1 MFLQNLR
8 AKVGARLNGDSE
20 AGFTLIELLV
30 VMLIL
35 GILAAIALP
44 AFFNQKEKAG
54 DAKAKE
60 YDHSAQ
66 VAIETY
72 STENGGSYVR
82 RRRWRRITEARME
95 NRAHP
100 DQRSWPRSHRMNGGA
115 GPTEKAYEEQQ
126 RDFRNVLDP
135 KQCGHAELSVR
146 RTKAKAVVP
155 SGGDWDERLSPLT
168 PSPWPSQGEPNCRR
182 AGLSARPSRFR
193 PGVQSWL
200 SE

>member
-60 YDHSAQ
+60 TAHSAE
-66 VAIETY
+66 VAMETY
-72 STENGGSYVR
+72 STDHSGSYTGATLTALHE
-82 RRRWRRITEARME
+82 IEPTLPASISKEE
-95 NRAHP
+95 EE
-100 DQRSWPRSHRMNGGA
+100 GGA
-115 GPTEKAYEEQQ
+115 SNPIKVEPLASNHYKITVTATSGNTFTIENNAGTMSFKCTTGG
-126 RDFRNVLDP
+126 
-135 KQCGHAELSVR
+135 KGGC
-146 RTKAKAVVP
+146 P
-155 SGGDWDERLSPLT
+155 SGGNWGT
-168 PSPWPSQGEPNCRR
+168 G
-182 AGLSARPSRFR
+182 
-193 PGVQSWL
+193 
-200 SE
+200 

>member
-60 YDHSAQ
+60 TAHSLQ
-66 VAIETY
+66 VAMETCATDNNGGYSDANCRQPNLHNIETTIPAETKQAR
-72 STENGGSYVR
+72 SQVLTVNPTKRNAATTQGHEN
-82 RRRWRRITEARME
+82 
-95 NRAHP
+95 
-100 DQRSWPRSHRMNGGA
+100 
-115 GPTEKAYEEQQ
+115 
-126 RDFRNVLDP
+126 
-135 KQCGHAELSVR
+135 
-146 RTKAKAVVP
+146 VP
-155 SGGDWDERLSPLT
+155 SGNTFSIINNA
-168 PSPWPSQGEPNCRR
+168 GEMAFPCTT
-182 AGLSARPSRFR
+182 G
-193 PGVQSWL
+193 GVVVAPKGRTGVNS
-200 SE
+200 S

>member
-8 AKVGARLNGDSE
+8 AKIGARLNGDSE

-60 YDHSAQ
+60 TAHSAQ

-72 STENGGSYVR
+72 ATDNEGLY
-82 RRRWRRITEARME
+82 T
-95 NRAHP
+95 
-100 DQRSWPRSHRMNGGA
+100 GA
-115 GPTEKAYEEQQ
+115 NAGELNAIEPTLPAGAPLFVTVEE
-126 RDFRNVLDP
+126 
-135 KQCGHAELSVR
+135 G
-146 RTKAKAVVP
+146 
-155 SGGDWDERLSPLT
+155 
-168 PSPWPSQGEPNCRR
+168 
-182 AGLSARPSRFR
+182 
-193 PGVQSWL
+193 
-200 SE
+200 

>member
-60 YDHSAQ
+60 ALHSAQ
-66 VAIETY
+66 VAMETCATQNDGKYDKTNCTQAKLHEIEPTIPASGGIY
-72 STENGGSYVR
+72 TAVAPDTEETGYTLTAQGSSGTFSIVNAAGALSFTCTGGSK
-82 RRRWRRITEARME
+82 
-95 NRAHP
+95 
-100 DQRSWPRSHRMNGGA
+100 GGCSE
-115 GPTEKAYEEQQ
+115 GK
-126 RDFRNVLDP
+126 
-135 KQCGHAELSVR
+135 
-146 RTKAKAVVP
+146 
-155 SGGDWDERLSPLT
+155 W
-168 PSPWPSQGEPNCRR
+168 GE
-182 AGLSARPSRFR
+182 
-193 PGVQSWL
+193 
-200 SE
+200 

>member
-60 YDHSAQ
+60 TLHSMQVAMETCGTDNNGVYSETACLQKDLHNIEGTIPAENEAEAAQ
-66 VAIETY
+66 VLTVTPEGATGYTLAVENTLSENTFEIINSSGEMEYPCT
-72 STENGGSYVR
+72 TGGNGGC
-82 RRRWRRITEARME
+82 
-95 NRAHP
+95 
-100 DQRSWPRSHRMNGGA
+100 
-115 GPTEKAYEEQQ
+115 PTEEEW
-126 RDFRNVLDP
+126 N
-135 KQCGHAELSVR
+135 K
-146 RTKAKAVVP
+146 
-155 SGGDWDERLSPLT
+155 
-168 PSPWPSQGEPNCRR
+168 
-182 AGLSARPSRFR
+182 
-193 PGVQSWL
+193 
-200 SE
+200 